1 MIQSKAMVVTGPKQM
16 EMRSFPLPELG
27 ADDAILKMELA
38 GVCGSDPGIFK
49 GKAGRAPRPYP
60 IILGHEIVGRVEAAG
75 DEFLARRGLE
85 LGERVIVEY
94 AFGCGNCAPCRAGRY
109 TLCDELKYYGSMV
122 SCKEPPHLF
131 GAYTQYLYL
140 PPRAMVHKVGDE
152 TSPEQAVLISAILG
166 NAVRWLTRVG
176 DLKGGRSVA
185 IVGPGQQGLAATMVA
200 RACGASPIMVLGL
213 ERDADRLDMAAKLGA
228 DVTIMSDREDPEA
241 AVARATDGQMA
252 EVVMDVSGHPS
263 GAPLALS
270 LCGLGATLVLPG
282 LYGMTTEIPLLLD
295 KVVVKEL
302 KVLGAYSQ
310 DYEAVEAAI
319 KLARRHDLPLADLI
333 SHRFPLAEAEHAVH
347 LVGGDVPGEV
357 PMKVVLEPWS

>member
-1 MIQSKAMVVTGPKQM
+1 MIESKAMVVTGPSQM
-16 EMRSFPLPELG
+16 EMRSFPLPELV
-27 ADDAILKMELA
+27 ADDALLKMELI

-49 GKAGRAPRPYP
+49 GKASRAPRPYP
-60 IILGHEIVGRVEAAG
+60 IILGHEIVGRIEAAG
-75 DEFLARRGLE
+75 EEFLARRGLK

-109 TLCDELKYYGSMV
+109 TLCEELKYYGSMV
-122 SCKEPPHLF
+122 SCQEPPHLF
-131 GAYTQYLYL
+131 GAYSQYLYL
-140 PPRAMVHKVGDE
+140 PPRAMVHKVGED

-166 NAVRWLTRVG
+166 NAVRWLTRIG
-176 DLKGGRSVA
+176 GLKGGQSVA

-200 RACGASPIMVLGL
+200 RACGAGPIMVLGL
-213 ERDADRLDMAAKLGA
+213 ERDAPRLEMAAKLGA
-228 DVTIMSDREDPEA
+228 DVTIMTDREDPEA
-241 AVARATDGQMA
+241 AVAKATGGLMA

-282 LYGMTTEIPLLLD
+282 LYGMTSEIPLLLD
-295 KVVVKEL
+295 KVVIKEL

-310 DYEAVEAAI
+310 DYESVEAAI
-319 KLARRHDLPLADLI
+319 KLAQRHDLPLAELI